1 MSYAQSNAGL
11 RLVYH
16 VTLMLAAVTQHA
28 AIRSTLPPRAP
39 TTAADDFAFCVYAV
53 RRGARGRRGDAR
65 ARSPRAS
72 MSRRDRRHAGAKGP
86 RRAACAS
93 RRPLYCIFV
102 HARPPI
108 SLEAPLAVAVMLVFC
123 GAAALACARRML
135 HKPGG
140 DPGGAYA
147 RVGSSDVRR
156 QSSLQE
162 NLLDDDDYKE
172 DEPPESPTTRHS
184 ETKPRD
190 GGARGGGSATTGV

>member
-1 MSYAQSNAGL
+1 MDCL
-11 RLVYH
+11 C
-16 VTLMLAAVTQHA
+16 LA
-28 AIRSTLPPRAP
+28 P
-39 TTAADDFAFCVYAV
+39 
-53 RRGARGRRGDAR
+53 
-65 ARSPRAS
+65 AS
-72 MSRRDRRHAGAKGP
+72 
-86 RRAACAS
+86 
-93 RRPLYCIFV
+93 LLIFV

-108 SLEAPLAVAVMLVFC
+108 SLDAPLAIAVMLVFC

-172 DEPPESPTTRHS
+172 DEPPESPTTTIRKRNL
-184 ETKPRD
+184 EMVE
-190 GGARGGGSATTGV
+190 RGGEFV

>member
-1 MSYAQSNAGL
+1 
-11 RLVYH
+11 
-16 VTLMLAAVTQHA
+16 MLAAVTQHA
-28 AIRSTLPPRAP
+28 AIRSALPPRAP

-53 RRGARGRRGDAR
+53 VAVAVL
-65 ARSPRAS
+65 AAVAEMLAPRVRMDCLCLAPAS
-72 MSRRDRRHAGAKGP
+72 
-86 RRAACAS
+86 
-93 RRPLYCIFV
+93 LLIFV

-108 SLEAPLAVAVMLVFC
+108 SLDAPLAVAVMLVFC

-147 RVGSSDVRR
+147 RVSSTASEIRR

-172 DEPPESPTTRHS
+172 DEPPESPATTIRKRNL
-184 ETKPRD
+184 EMVE
-190 GGARGGGSATTGV
+190 RGGEFV

>member
-1 MSYAQSNAGL
+1 MFLLGLESRKFPTAQIPGCSLLGHREL
-11 RLVYH
+11 FPRKK
-16 VTLMLAAVTQHA
+16 
-28 AIRSTLPPRAP
+28 IRSKLLDPTGVCALPPRAP

-53 RRGARGRRGDAR
+53 VAVAVLAAVAEMLAPNVRMDCLCLA
-65 ARSPRAS
+65 PAS
-72 MSRRDRRHAGAKGP
+72 
-86 RRAACAS
+86 
-93 RRPLYCIFV
+93 LLIFV

-108 SLEAPLAVAVMLVFC
+108 SLDVPLAIAVMLVFA

-172 DEPPESPTTRHS
+172 DEPPESPTTTIRKRNL
-184 ETKPRD
+184 EMVE
-190 GGARGGGSATTGV
+190 RGGEFV